1 MGSMAENDQS
11 AAEQYGASTYA
22 RQEAGDAETLKAK
35 VRDIREEMPAVLQ
48 TVYLN
53 TGTCGPLPRRTVAA
67 MQQTQEEELLHGR
80 IAPGHY
86 PELSK
91 ALKGVKDAVAGIVGC
106 DVGELA
112 LCRHTTDGMNMAIGG
127 YAWQAGDE
135 IVTSNIEHPSGLLPI
150 FLAKRRFGV
159 EVRVADI
166 GLGEAS
172 TEEIVE
178 AFERQ
183 IASRTRMLV
192 LSHIP
197 YTTGT
202 VLPLKEIVAMA
213 HSHGVLVTV
222 DAAQSYGQIPLDLH
236 YLGVDYYAMPGQKWM
251 CGPEGTGIFY
261 ARAESR
267 EHIEPTVIG
276 PFGIEMD
283 SLDYLG
289 GTYVPS
295 KGAGYFDVGSVNLP
309 LLMGQRTS
317 TEWIRDAVGV
327 EWATERIAAL
337 GQYAAEMLSGI
348 EGVQIVTP
356 RERMAGLVAFVV
368 EGIDPED
375 LMNRLYHEH
384 NITLR
389 FVTQYINN
397 PRANRLSAGF
407 YNSEDDLEQLGEAIR
422 RIRQAV

>member
-1 MGSMAENDQS
+1 MGSVPENERT
-11 AAEQYGASTYA
+11 AASQDHERSYDLK
-22 RQEAGDAETLKAK
+22 AGDAEDGK
-35 VRDIREEMPAVLQ
+35 VRAIREEMPAVLQ

-53 TGTCGPLPRRTVAA
+53 TGTCGPLPRLTIAA
-67 MQQTQEEELLHGR
+67 MQRAQEAELLHGR
-80 IAPGHY
+80 IAPEHY
-86 PELSK
+86 PELAH
-91 ALKGVKDAVAGIVGC
+91 ALQGVKEVVASIVGC
-106 DVGELA
+106 DASELA

-127 YAWQAGDE
+127 YAWQPGDE

-159 EVRVADI
+159 EVRIADI
-166 GLGEAS
+166 GIGDGS
-172 TEEIVE
+172 TEEIVA
-178 AFERQ
+178 AFEQQ
-183 IASRTRMLV
+183 ITARTRMIV

-222 DAAQSYGQIPLDLH
+222 DAAQSYGQIALDLH
-236 YLGVDYYAMPGQKWM
+236 DLEVDYYAMPGQKWM

-267 EHIEPTVIG
+267 DRIEPSVIG
-276 PFGIEMD
+276 PFGIEME

-295 KGAGYFDVGSVNLP
+295 KGSAYFDVGSVNLP
-309 LLMGQRTS
+309 LLVGQRIS
-317 TEWIRDAVGV
+317 TEWIRDEVGSA
-327 EWATERIAAL
+327 WATQRIAAL
-337 GQYAAEMLSGI
+337 GQYAAEMLSRLD
-348 EGVQIVTP
+348 GVRVVTP

-368 EGIDPED
+368 DGIDPEE
-375 LMNRLYHEH
+375 LMNRLYREY
-384 NITLR
+384 NITVR

-407 YNSEDDLEQLGEAIR
+407 YNTEGDLDQLGEAIQ
-422 RIRQAV
+422 RIRA

>member
-1 MGSMAENDQS
+1 MERVPENEHT
-11 AAEQYGASTYA
+11 AA
-22 RQEAGDAETLKAK
+22 RQDQERLSALKVTEAK
-35 VRDIREEMPAVLQ
+35 VQAIREEMPAVLQ

-67 MQQTQEEELLHGR
+67 MQRAQEAELLHGR
-80 IAPGHY
+80 IAPDHY
-86 PELSK
+86 PELAG
-91 ALKGVKDAVAGIVGC
+91 ALHGVKEVVASVVGC
-106 DVGELA
+106 DASELA

-127 YAWQAGDE
+127 YAWQPGDE

-166 GLGEAS
+166 GIGEGS
-172 TEEIVE
+172 TEDIVA
-178 AFERQ
+178 AFEQQ
-183 IASRTRMLV
+183 ITSRTRMIM

-213 HSHGVLVTV
+213 HSHDVLVTV
-222 DAAQSYGQIPLDLH
+222 DAAQSYGQIALDLH
-236 YLGVDYYAMPGQKWM
+236 ALEVDYYAMPGQKWM
-251 CGPEGTGIFY
+251 CGPEGTGVFY

-267 EHIEPTVIG
+267 ERIEPTVIG
-276 PFGIEMD
+276 PFGIEME

-295 KGAGYFDVGSVNLP
+295 KGSAYFDVGSVNLP
-309 LLMGQRTS
+309 LLVGQRTS
-317 TEWIRDAVGV
+317 TEWIRDEVGV
-327 EWATERIAAL
+327 AWATERIAAL
-337 GQYAAEMLSGI
+337 GKYAAGLLSGLD
-348 EGVQIVTP
+348 GVRVVTP
-356 RERMAGLVAFVV
+356 RERMAGLVTFVV

-375 LMNRLYHEH
+375 LMNRLYREH

-389 FVTQYINN
+389 FVTKYINN

-407 YNSEDDLEQLGEAIR
+407 YNTESDLDRLAEAIR
-422 RIRQAV
+422 RVRA